1 MYNDEIGWYP
11 LPYGVEPDMTNFE
24 NWGHYSQIMWA
35 GTTGVGCA
43 TVDCSSSG
51 LANAGSD
58 VSPWFT
64 VCNYSPAGNVAGGY
78 GANIMAP
85 GNMPSV
91 TVADD

>member
-1 MYNDEIGWYP
+1 MYNNEIGFYP
-11 LPYGVEPDMTNFE
+11 LPYGVEPDMSNFE

-51 LANAGSD
+51 LANTGSD

-85 GNMPSV
+85 GSMPSV
-91 TVADD
+91 NVADS